1 MLGYLGC
8 DCISEIIARLK
19 GALLQGVLP
28 IDGSSLLPEIIA
40 GIVMAAIFIPE
51 VMGYAKIAGMPI
63 ITGIYTI
70 LIPMAVFAIF
80 CSSRHLIVGADSA
93 TAAIMY
99 GILVTAAAPG
109 SPVYISMAFAV
120 AILCGL
126 FLLAARIFGLGFIG
140 DFLSRTA
147 LVGFLTGVG
156 IQVAISQ
163 LGAMFGISTTGIDTL
178 PRITS
183 FISNLPQTSLTTL
196 MVSVSVVAI
205 ILITRR
211 INRKIPGALIAVMG
225 TIIISFIYDFTQ
237 IGVTVVG
244 SVPSGIPS
252 IIIPPFSTLDY
263 YALFTAAGACFIVI
277 IAQSAAT
284 SRAYSVKCSD
294 ELDENQD
301 ILGLGL
307 SNLAAGLTGSF
318 VVNGSPTKTQIA
330 IDSGAR
336 SQLATLVT
344 AAVVLFVVIFLTEPI
359 SLLPNATLATI
370 VFLIGL
376 EMVDISS
383 LKDIYREVPA
393 EFVLAIITLI
403 TVVLVGVLWGIVV
416 AVVISLLLH
425 LSHSYRPNN
434 SILIRNENG
443 DWAFVP
449 VILGVYTKKGLIV
462 YRFNRDLYYANAEK
476 LKEEVINLVKCSEY
490 PVEWFVLDS
499 GGFTGIDYTSV
510 QMLKELKIILDEMGV
525 LLVMTTVFPSLRNQ
539 FQRSG
544 FLNILGEENL
554 YGGVNDAIKAFENR
568 KDKNKS
574 N

>member
-1 MLGYLGC
+1 MPL
-8 DCISEIIARLK
+8 D
-19 GALLQGVLP
+19 
-28 IDGSSLLPEIIA
+28 SSRFLPEIIA

-93 TAAIMY
+93 TAAIMF
-99 GILVTAAAPG
+99 GVLVTAAAPG
-109 SPVYISMAFAV
+109 SPLYISMAFSV
-120 AILCGL
+120 AILCGIFIL
-126 FLLAARIFGLGFIG
+126 IARIFGLGFIG

-163 LGAMFGISTTGIDTL
+163 LGGMFGLTTTGIDSI
-178 PRITS
+178 PRVMS
-183 FISNLPQTSLTTL
+183 FIYNLPQTSFTTL
-196 MVSVSVVAI
+196 MVSAGVVAV
-205 ILITRR
+205 ILITQR
-211 INRKIPGALIAVMG
+211 INRKIPGALIAVVG
-225 TIIISFIYDFTQ
+225 TIIISFIFDFTK
-237 IGVTVVG
+237 IGVSVVG
-244 SVPSGIPS
+244 SIPKGIPA
-252 IIIPPFSTLDY
+252 ITLPMFSTLDY

-294 ELDENQD
+294 ELDDNRD

-307 SNLAAGLTGSF
+307 SNLIAGLTGSF

-330 IDSGAR
+330 IDAGAR

-344 AAVVLFVVIFLTEPI
+344 AAIVLVVVIFFTEPI
-359 SLLPNATLATI
+359 SLLPNATLAAI

-376 EMVDISS
+376 EMVDIVG
-383 LKDIYREVPA
+383 LKDIYQEVPA
-393 EFVLAIITLI
+393 EFVLALITLI

-416 AVVISLLLH
+416 SVIISILLH

-434 SILIRNENG
+434 SILIRNEKG
-443 DWAFVP
+443 EWAFIP
-449 VILGVYTKKGLIV
+449 VILGVYTEEGLIV

-476 LKEEVINLVKCSEY
+476 LKEEVVNLVKNSDS
-490 PVEWFVLDS
+490 PVEWLVLDS

-510 QMLKELKIILDEMGV
+510 QMLKELKIRLDQMGV
-525 LLVMTTVFPSLRNQ
+525 VLVMTTVFPSLRKQ
-539 FQRSG
+539 FVRSG
-544 FLNILGEENL
+544 FMKILGEENL
-554 YGGVNDAIKAFENR
+554 YGGVNDAIKAFE
-568 KDKNKS
+568 KHKNKAG
-574 N
+574 

>member
-1 MLGYLGC
+1 LEG
-8 DCISEIIARLK
+8 I
-19 GALLQGVLP
+19 LP
-28 IDGSSLLPEIIA
+28 LDRSRFLPEIMA

-93 TAAIMY
+93 TAAIMF
-99 GILVTAAAPG
+99 GILVTVAAPG
-109 SPVYISMAFAV
+109 SPVYVSMAFSV
-120 AILCGL
+120 AILCGI
-126 FLLAARIFGLGFIG
+126 FLLIARVLSLGFIG

-156 IQVAISQ
+156 IQVSISQ
-163 LGAMFGISTTGIDTL
+163 LGGMFGLTTTGIDSI
-178 PRITS
+178 PRIIS

-196 MVSVSVVAI
+196 MVSIGVVAVI
-205 ILITRR
+205 IITHR
-211 INRKIPGALIAVMG
+211 INRKIPGALIAVVG
-225 TIIISFIYDFTQ
+225 TIIISSLYDFTQ
-237 IGVTVVG
+237 IGVSVVG
-244 SVPSGIPS
+244 SVPSGFPAI
-252 IIIPPFSTLDY
+252 TLPTFYALDF

-277 IAQSAAT
+277 IAQSVAS

-294 ELDENQD
+294 ELDENRD

-307 SNLAAGLTGSF
+307 SNLVAGLTGSF

-330 IDSGAR
+330 MDSGAR

-359 SLLPNATLATI
+359 SILPNATLATI

-376 EMVDISS
+376 EMVDISG

-393 EFVLAIITLI
+393 EFALALITLV
-403 TVVLVGVLWGIVV
+403 TVVLAGVLWGIVV
-416 AVVISLLLH
+416 SVIISLLLH

-434 SILIRNENG
+434 SILVRNERG
-443 DWAFVP
+443 EWQFVP
-449 VILGVYTKKGLIV
+449 VRTGKYTEKGLIV

-476 LKEEVINLVKCSEY
+476 LMKEVIKLVKTAEY
-490 PVEWFVLDS
+490 PVEWVVLDS

-510 QMLKELKIILDEMGV
+510 QMLKELKIRLDKLNV
-525 LLVMTTVFPSLRNQ
+525 VLVMTTVFPSLREQ
-539 FQRSG
+539 FERSG
-544 FLNILGEENL
+544 FVNILGEENL
-554 YGGVNDAIKAFENR
+554 YRGVNDAIKSFE
-568 KDKNKS
+568 KYKQ
-574 N
+574 

>member
-1 MLGYLGC
+1 
-8 DCISEIIARLK
+8 
-19 GALLQGVLP
+19 LP
-28 IDGSSLLPEIIA
+28 LDRSRFLPEIIA

-93 TAAIMY
+93 TAAIMF
-99 GILVTAAAPG
+99 GVLVTAAAPG
-109 SPVYISMAFAV
+109 SSVYMSMAFAV
-120 AILCGL
+120 AILCGI
-126 FLLAARIFGLGFIG
+126 FLLIARIFGLGFIG

-163 LGAMFGISTTGIDTL
+163 LGGIFGITTTGIDSI
-178 PRITS
+178 PRIIS
-183 FISNLPQTSLTTL
+183 FISNLSHTSLTTL
-196 MVSVSVVAI
+196 LVSVGVIAV

-211 INRKIPGALIAVMG
+211 INRKIPGALIAVVG
-225 TIIISFIYDFTQ
+225 TILISFIFDFTQ
-237 IGVTVVG
+237 IGVSVVG
-244 SVPSGIPS
+244 SIPSGIPA
-252 IIIPPFSTLDY
+252 ITLPTFSTLDY

-294 ELDENQD
+294 ELDENRD

-307 SNLAAGLTGSF
+307 SNFIAGLTGSF

-330 IDSGAR
+330 IDAGAR
-336 SQLATLVT
+336 SQLATLV
-344 AAVVLFVVIFLTEPI
+344 AAAIVLVVVIFFTEPI
-359 SLLPNATLATI
+359 SLLPNATLAAI

-376 EMVDISS
+376 EMVDIVG
-383 LKDIYREVPA
+383 LKDIYQEVPA
-393 EFVLAIITLI
+393 EFVLALVTLI
-403 TVVLVGVLWGIVV
+403 TVVLAGVLWGIVV
-416 AVVISLLLH
+416 SVIISLLLH

-434 SILIRNENG
+434 SILIRNEKG
-443 DWAFVP
+443 EWAFIP
-449 VILGVYTKKGLIV
+449 VILGVYTEEGLIV

-476 LKEEVINLVKCSEY
+476 LKEEVINLVKNSDY
-490 PVEWFVLDS
+490 PIEWFVLDS

-510 QMLKELKIILDEMGV
+510 QMLKELKIRLDKMNV

-539 FQRSG
+539 FERSG
-544 FLNILGEENL
+544 FVNILGEENL
-554 YGGVNDAIKAFENR
+554 YRGVNDAIKAFE
-568 KDKNKS
+568 KHKNKAGKITGKRKT
-574 N
+574 